1 MWGLFA
7 ILALMME
14 RKKYIVHIFTK
25 GRNSVFLLFVLG
37 TFVFWFLNKLDKQ
50 YNQAISQ
57 PITYIDL
64 PSKFIFQ
71 ESPTNHIL
79 VRVETSGFYFFSKA
93 FKRKPIQISLK
104 NIKKKDAY
112 TYYLLAPEVKKQL
125 RAQLKTK
132 INILEV
138 VDDSLHVKLGSKS
151 FKKVPVITDVSIQY
165 SVGHNSIKGVQF
177 VPDSIEVSGPELQ
190 VEKIQQIKLT
200 PYDKQDVSTSINEFL
215 DIVKV
220 DIPKVSYSTEKINI
234 KVEVEKI
241 TEKSLQVPIQIIN
254 APKNNV
260 VIYPKNIK
268 VTCQILLSKFNDVNT
283 NDFILVCNYNKRK
296 DKYMEVELV
305 KKPKTTLGVKLHVEK
320 VEYLILK

>member
-1 MWGLFA
+1 MWVLFA
-7 ILALMME
+7 IFTLMME
-14 RKKYIVHIFTK
+14 RKKYIAHIFTK

-71 ESPTNHIL
+71 ETPTNYIL
-79 VRVETSGFYFFSKA
+79 VRVEASGFYFFSNA
-93 FKRKPIQISLK
+93 FKRKPIEISLK
-104 NIKKKDAY
+104 NIKKKDAF

-138 VDDSLHVKLGSKS
+138 LEDSLHVKLGSKS

-190 VEKIQQIKLT
+190 VKKIQHIKLN
-200 PYDKQDVSTSINEFL
+200 PYFKQDVNTSINEFL

-220 DIPKVSYSTEKINI
+220 DIPKISYNTEKINI
-234 KVEVEKI
+234 KVDVEKI
-241 TEKSLQVPIQIIN
+241 TEKTLQIPVQIIN
-254 APKNNV
+254 TPKDNV

-268 VTCQILLSKFNDVNT
+268 VSCQILLSKFNDINT
-283 NDFILVCNYNKRK
+283 NDFLLVCNYNKRNN
-296 DKYMEVELV
+296 KYMEVKLV
-305 KKPKTTLGVKLHVEK
+305 KKPKTILGVKLHVEK